1 MGFGAL
7 LNFNIHHVPT
17 RLAFWLASNYDD
29 AAGVLNFGATR
40 LRITSTLVNTIFG
53 IPNGGIKI
61 VEKERARDSNPVVK
75 EWRDQF
81 NDNTK
86 VSPVGLKD
94 MMITD
99 TSSGRSF
106 ELNWLVLYNTILGEI
121 SACNTV
127 NQRFL
132 GCVDP
137 NEKIANFDWSSYMVT
152 CLDRTTN
159 AWNRKR
165 NDAFRGPIVLL
176 AAAYAYDQR
185 DALKRTKRG
194 CHPIELI
201 DDGMLDE
208 LLGNLDDVLWDSH
221 IKHNTPMIPKIHVD
235 AENQMSEKVKKILDD
250 KKPASPSA
258 KVVETAAEN
267 RADDNKDEGNEEY
280 GPYEEG
286 DDDHMGIYKH
296 CKTYL
301 LSQPS
306 TQELPFVCQVGAD
319 GEFRIPMVS
328 QYGTPPVYS
337 QEEKD
342 TEENMATNLDD
353 VLNEFEDC
361 VEKIKNAMREALRLH
376 PNSEQILSRKR
387 SWIARVRKH
396 LKDIADT
403 EEGDEV
409 SEKTPTAVKNTGLL
423 TQGNQSPFSPMTSSV
438 CAEIDELISALQS
451 VRHPGTQSKAEG
463 IKPVNLQSELDKV
476 ATTSSTPDTEQGGN
490 ALLQYKLRRPKRNT
504 NLPDVFRSPYVQRV
518 VSLTDKREQLESAL
532 ASCMLSG
539 TGNKWDVIFDCPAGV
554 SILRG
559 SFETMYPS
567 LCLDADIISAWAA
580 VLNNEERLRA
590 PGTPARL
597 FCNAGMWQAI
607 LKGPMN
613 TEARC
618 SVAGWKQY

>member
-1 MGFGAL
+1 MDPIKGTMKPAGSKRKRDVSDTKPVRRSGRIPKIKMGKGFHNTIGQSIQLSDSDNDNEMQKATATPDANSDDDFQTPLPVPFAKVLTKHHTGADITHRDTADDDDFVTQPPTTDQSAANSHEVGDSVDHQQPCDAKRKKSTATRRKSTRPPASFQSKKYEPFSGPKIKLKTSPDNLVTLVNSLNKVQKNKVIEMGFGAL

-137 NEKIANFDWSSYMVT
+137 NEKISNFDWSSYMIT

-185 DALKRTKRG
+185 DALKRTKKG

-208 LLGNLDDVLWDSH
+208 LLGKLDDVLWDSH
-221 IKHNTPMIPKIHVD
+221 IKHNTPMIPKVHED
-235 AENQMSEKVKKILDD
+235 AENQMSEKVKKISDD
-250 KKPASPSA
+250 KKSASTSA
-258 KVVETAAEN
+258 KVVETAAEK

-296 CKTYL
+296 CKSYL

-306 TQELPFVCQVGAD
+306 TQEPPFVCQVGAD

-342 TEENMATNLDD
+342 TEEAYLYLYKSDN
-353 VLNEFEDC
+353 
-361 VEKIKNAMREALRLH
+361 ILH
-376 PNSEQILSRKR
+376 
-387 SWIARVRKH
+387 
-396 LKDIADT
+396 
-403 EEGDEV
+403 
-409 SEKTPTAVKNTGLL
+409 NTL
-423 TQGNQSPFSPMTSSV
+423 
-438 CAEIDELISALQS
+438 
-451 VRHPGTQSKAEG
+451 
-463 IKPVNLQSELDKV
+463 
-476 ATTSSTPDTEQGGN
+476 
-490 ALLQYKLRRPKRNT
+490 
-504 NLPDVFRSPYVQRV
+504 
-518 VSLTDKREQLESAL
+518 
-532 ASCMLSG
+532 
-539 TGNKWDVIFDCPAGV
+539 
-554 SILRG
+554 
-559 SFETMYPS
+559 
-567 LCLDADIISAWAA
+567 
-580 VLNNEERLRA
+580 
-590 PGTPARL
+590 
-597 FCNAGMWQAI
+597 
-607 LKGPMN
+607 
-613 TEARC
+613 
-618 SVAGWKQY
+618 